1 MQTAFASGQLRS
13 VAKGG
18 LIKSAKTCTNNIVSG
33 RVRNKISVDIMI
45 KIACVAHTSLV
56 VWSATE
62 DCIASRKGARLVG
75 INDRNV
81 HSAYGREAGG
91 WC

>member
-18 LIKSAKTCTNNIVSG
+18 LIKSAKTCTNNIVS
-33 RVRNKISVDIMI
+33 RNKLSVDIMI
-45 KIACVAHTSLV
+45 KIACVVHTSLV

-75 INDRNV
+75 INDCNI